1 MNRRLAWDCG
11 AGSGQ
16 ASLDLAARFDRVV
29 ATDTSESQLA
39 RAPAHPRVEY
49 RAAPAEASGLPPGSV
64 DLVAVAQALHW
75 FDLPRFFAEASRVL
89 APGGVLA
96 AWSYGPCTVLEPWA
110 GEAVERFAE
119 LVRPYWPPERA
130 LVETGYRTIELPFAE
145 LAAPPFEMSA
155 EWTGE
160 ELVGYLA
167 TWSATAAF
175 IRANGS
181 GPLDALRS
189 ELEQDA
195 APDGKRYRIV
205 WPLSLRAG
213 RGDGGGGGG
222 G

>member
-1 MNRRLAWDCG
+1 
-11 AGSGQ
+11 
-16 ASLDLAARFDRVV
+16 
-29 ATDTSESQLA
+29 
-39 RAPAHPRVEY
+39 
-49 RAAPAEASGLPPGSV
+49 
-64 DLVAVAQALHW
+64 
-75 FDLPRFFAEASRVL
+75 
-89 APGGVLA
+89 
-96 AWSYGPCTVLEPWA
+96 
-110 GEAVERFAE
+110 
-119 LVRPYWPPERA
+119 
-130 LVETGYRTIELPFAE
+130 
-145 LAAPPFEMSA
+145 
-155 EWTGE
+155 
-160 ELVGYLA
+160 VGYLA